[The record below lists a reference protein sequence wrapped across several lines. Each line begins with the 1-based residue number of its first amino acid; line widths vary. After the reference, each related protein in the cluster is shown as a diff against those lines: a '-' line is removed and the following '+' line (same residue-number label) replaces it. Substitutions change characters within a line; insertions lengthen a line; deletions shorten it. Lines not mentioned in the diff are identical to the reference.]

1 MFASPSED
9 TAYLMAVRYLGYRP
23 RSIKE
28 IQTYLKKKQVSEAF
42 TEAVIKKLLEQKFLN
57 DTEFAQMWVRTRV
70 TLKPLSQKVLR
81 MELKEKGIASDII
94 DSVLLEQQAESGSDF
109 EMARL
114 LVQKRQKRYI
124 GMPKEAVFAKLGGFL
139 ARRGFSYDIIKRS
152 IDEVFTF

>member
-28 IQTYLKKKQVSEAF
+28 IREYLKKKQVSEPF

-57 DTEFAQMWVRTRV
+57 DAEFAHMWVRTRIA
-70 TLKPLSQKVLR
+70 LKPLSQRVLR
-81 MELKEKGIASDII
+81 MELKEKGISSDII
-94 DSVLLEQQAESGSDF
+94 ETVLSEQQEESGNDF

-114 LVQKRQKRYI
+114 LVQKR
-124 GMPKEAVFAKLGGFL
+124 
-139 ARRGFSYDIIKRS
+139 
-152 IDEVFTF
+152 